1 MQLTDLFIKRPILA
15 VVVNVVL
22 LLVGI
27 RAALSLPVQQY
38 PAMASTS
45 IKIST
50 RYFGASAEDVRGFV
64 TTPIERVVASIDG
77 IDYLESKSTP
87 GLSEITIRLKLNE
100 DSTSALADVST
111 KLAQVRSQLPIE
123 AESPGVEVTSAD
135 RPFASF
141 YLSCQSESLDRMRL
155 TEFISRQVEPML
167 TSVSGVQR
175 AEVLGGTLPAM
186 RIWLD
191 PQRLAGLNLSPSDIE
206 RALQRNNFIAAIGQT
221 RSDSIQISLV
231 TNTDLK
237 RAEQFQDIIVRE
249 QDGAVVRLRDV
260 ATVELGAE
268 EAYTKTRFGGEDA
281 IFLGIWS
288 LPGVNEIELAGRLRT
303 RITEIQAQLPAGT
316 SLDLAY
322 DATLYMDKAIKE
334 IAKTLVETI
343 LIVGVVVFLFMG
355 SIRTVLVPLVA
366 IPLSLLGA
374 AIFMLVAGFSLNL
387 LTILAIVLAVGLVVD
402 DAIVVVENIER
413 RVREG
418 NTRFQAAILGA
429 RELFAPI
436 IAMTITLA
444 AVYAPIGFQGG
455 LTGILFKEFAFTLAA
470 AVVVSGIVA
479 VTLSPIMSSKLVHD
493 AGKHGRWTTWVNKR
507 FDALRHGYAWML
519 EGILRM
525 PKTLALLSVL
535 AVLVTPVLYVFS
547 QKELAPV
554 EDQSGLFMAVIGAPE
569 STLAYSERA
578 TGQMAD
584 VLKADADTRYVWQ
597 IIFPNG
603 GFGGIQTQ
611 PWGMRE
617 RSTQQIM
624 NDLQPKLGMIPSLTI
639 FPMMPPSLPGA
650 GQFDVE
656 LVITSDLEPE
666 AMQKL
671 AFEITEEAMKA
682 GIFMYSDI
690 DLKIDMPQS
699 KIVLDRDKLADLGFD
714 PQLAGRELS
723 VLLSGGYVNRF
734 NLEGRSYTVIAQL
747 PDDQRAFAE
756 QLLSVQVAHPSGT
769 MVPLGAFA
777 KIETSVGPR
786 ELNRFG
792 QRNAVRINA
801 AVVPGVTKAMGLDA
815 IEKVAREKLPTG
827 GSIDYL
833 GESRQIRQESSS
845 LVATMGLALAMI
857 YLVLAAQFASFR
869 DPLIILLGSVPLAI
883 ASALAITF
891 ADLTSINIYS
901 QVGLITLVGLVSKNG
916 ILIVE
921 FARTLQEHG
930 MSKFDAI
937 REASQTRLRPIL
949 MTSAATVFGHLPLV
963 FVTGAG
969 AASRNSIGIVLV
981 VGMLLGTVFTLVVVP
996 ALYMLIA
1003 TKERAHPEDLDDAV
1017 NKAIA
1022 TAKGN
1027 GALGELEEARRGVP
1041 TSGTLKPA

>member
-1 MQLTDLFIKRPILA
+1 MKLTDLFIKRPILA

-22 LLVGI
+22 LIVGI
-27 RAALSLPVQQY
+27 RAAMSLPVQQY

-64 TTPIERVVASIDG
+64 TTPIERAVASIDG
-77 IDYLESKSTP
+77 IDYVESKSTP

-100 DSTSALADVST
+100 DSTTALAQVST
-111 KLAQVRSQLPIE
+111 KLAQVRSQLPFE

-141 YLSCQSESLDRMRL
+141 YLSCQSASLDRMRL

-191 PQRLAGLNLSPSDIE
+191 PQRLAALSLSPSDIE
-206 RALQRNNFIAAIGQT
+206 NALQRNNFIAAIGQT
-221 RSDSIQISLV
+221 RSESIQISLV

-237 RAEQFQDIIVRE
+237 RAEQFQEIIVR
-249 QDGAVVRLRDV
+249 DSDDAVVRLKDV

-268 EAYTKTRFGGEDA
+268 EAFTKTSFGGQDA

-303 RITEIQAQLPAGT
+303 RIGEIQQQLPAGT
-316 SLDLAY
+316 TLDLAY

-355 SIRTVLVPLVA
+355 SVRTVLVPLVA

-374 AIFMLVAGFSLNL
+374 AIFMLLAGFSLNL

-429 RELFAPI
+429 RELFAPV

-479 VTLSPIMSSKLVHD
+479 VTLSPVMSSVLVHD
-493 AGKHGRWTTWVNKR
+493 AGKQGRWTAWVNKR
-507 FDALRHGYAWML
+507 FDALRRGYGWML
-519 EGILRM
+519 DGILHM
-525 PKTLALLSVL
+525 PKTLALLSVIAIL
-535 AVLVTPVLYVFS
+535 LVPPLYLFS

-554 EDQSGLFMAVIGAPE
+554 EDQSGVFMFVVGAPE
-569 STLAYSERA
+569 STLDYSERA
-578 TGQMAD
+578 TQQMVE
-584 VLKADADTRYVWQ
+584 VLRNVPETRHIWQ
-597 IIFPNG
+597 ITFPNG
-603 GFGGIQTQ
+603 GFGGIQTV

-617 RSTQQIM
+617 RSTHEI
-624 NDLQPKLGMIPSLTI
+624 LPGLGEQLAMIPSLSV
-639 FPMMPPSLPGA
+639 FPNLPPSLPGA

-656 LVITSDLEPE
+656 LVITSDLPPQEL
-666 AMQKL
+666 QGL
-671 AFEITEEAMKA
+671 ARTIMDEGMKA
-682 GIFMYSDI
+682 GIFMYSDT
-690 DLKIDMPQS
+690 DLKIDMPQAR
-699 KIVLDRDKLADLGFD
+699 IVLDRDKIADLGFD

-734 NLEGRSYTVIAQL
+734 NLDGRSYTVVPQL

-777 KIETSVGPR
+777 RIETTVGPR

-815 IEKVAREKLPTG
+815 MEKVARENLPSG
-827 GSIDYL
+827 ASIDYL
-833 GESRQIRQESSS
+833 GESRQIRKESSS
-845 LVATMGLALAMI
+845 LVATMGLALVMI

-891 ADLTSINIYS
+891 ADLTTVNIYS

-930 MSKFDAI
+930 LSKFDAI

-963 FVTGAG
+963 FVSGAG

-1003 TKERAHPEDLDDAV
+1003 AKERAHSDDLDAKVDEALR
-1017 NKAIA
+1017 
-1022 TAKGN
+1022 TAKDR
-1027 GALGELEEARRGVP
+1027 GALGEVADAHG
-1041 TSGTLKPA
+1041 GGAKPAMA

>member
-1 MQLTDLFIKRPILA
+1 MKLTDLFIKRPILA

-22 LLVGI
+22 LIVGI

-77 IDYLESKSTP
+77 VDYVESKSTP

-100 DSTSALADVST
+100 NPTAALAEVST
-111 KLAQVRSQLPIE
+111 KLAQVRSQLPFE
-123 AESPGVEVTSAD
+123 SESPGVEVTSAD

-141 YLSCQSESLDRMRL
+141 YLSCQSASLDRMRL

-191 PQRLAGLNLSPSDIE
+191 PQRLAGLNLSPSDVE

-221 RSDSIQISLV
+221 RSESIQISLV

-237 RAEQFQDIIVRE
+237 RAEQFQEIIVRE
-249 QDGAVVRLRDV
+249 EAGAVVRLKDV
-260 ATVELGAE
+260 ARVELGAE
-268 EAYTKTRFGGEDA
+268 EAYTKTSFGGEDA

-303 RITEIQAQLPAGT
+303 RIAEIQEQLPSGT
-316 SLDLAY
+316 TLDLAY

-343 LIVGVVVFLFMG
+343 LIVGIVVFLFMG
-355 SIRTVLVPLVA
+355 SVRTVLVPLVA

-374 AIFMLVAGFSLNL
+374 AVFMLLAGFSLNL

-479 VTLSPIMSSKLVHD
+479 VTLSPIMSSVLVHD
-493 AGKHGRWTTWVNKR
+493 AGKQGRWTRWVNKR
-507 FDALRHGYAWML
+507 FDSIRHVYGWLL
-519 EGILRM
+519 EGMLRM
-525 PKTLALLSVL
+525 PKTLALLSVM
-535 AVLVTPVLYVFS
+535 AVVVIPPLYLFS
-547 QKELAPV
+547 TRELAPV
-554 EDQSGLFMAVIGAPE
+554 EDQSGIFMAVTGAPE
-569 STLAYSERA
+569 STLAYNERA
-578 TGQMAD
+578 TLQMVD
-584 VLKADADTRYVWQ
+584 VLKGVPETRHIWQ
-597 IIFPNG
+597 ITFPNG
-603 GFGGIQTQ
+603 GFGGIQTV
-611 PWGMRE
+611 PWGSRE
-617 RSTQQIM
+617 RTTHEILPE
-624 NDLQPKLGMIPSLTI
+624 LQGKLGMVPSLTI
-639 FPMMPPSLPGA
+639 FPMLPASLPGA

-656 LVITSDLEPE
+656 LVITSDLPPAQMAELARKVIDD
-666 AMQKL
+666 AMASGML
-671 AFEITEEAMKA
+671 
-682 GIFMYSDI
+682 MYADT
-690 DLKIDMPQS
+690 DLKIDMPQAR
-699 KIVLDRDKLADLGFD
+699 IVLDKDKIADLGFD

-734 NLEGRSYTVIAQL
+734 NLDGRSYTVVPQL

-777 KIETSVGPR
+777 SIETTVGPR

-801 AVVPGVTKAMGLDA
+801 GVPPGLTKAQGLEA
-815 IEKVAREKLPTG
+815 VESAARKHLPTG
-827 GSIDYL
+827 ASIDYL
-833 GESRQIRQESSS
+833 GESRQIRKESSS
-845 LVATMGLALAMI
+845 LVATMGLALVMI

-930 MSKFDAI
+930 MSKLEAI

-963 FVTGAG
+963 FVSGAG

-981 VGMLLGTVFTLVVVP
+981 VGMLLGTLFTLVVVP

-1003 TKERAHPEDLDDAV
+1003 SKERAHSDDLDAKVESAV
-1017 NKAIA
+1017 K
-1022 TAKGN
+1022 TAKDR
-1027 GALGELEEARRGVP
+1027 GALGELEEARGGV
-1041 TSGTLKPA
+1041 AVA